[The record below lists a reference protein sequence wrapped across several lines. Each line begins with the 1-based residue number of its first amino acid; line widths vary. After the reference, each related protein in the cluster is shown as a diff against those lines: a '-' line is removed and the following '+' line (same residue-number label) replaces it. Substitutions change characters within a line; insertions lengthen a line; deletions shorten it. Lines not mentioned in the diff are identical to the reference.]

1 VVETPPPRGKTILVV
16 DDDADLREVLAEIV
30 AHTGRSVRLAKSG
43 LDALS
48 QLDSAPRPCLVLL
61 DLGMRP
67 MSGQEFLEKL
77 RTRPDAADFP
87 VVLTSG
93 TAPIPESCRNAP
105 GVVALLPKPFDI
117 AALAAVLKEFC

>member
-1 VVETPPPRGKTILVV
+1 VGETQQPRGKAVLVV
-16 DDDADLREVLAEIV
+16 DDDRDLREVLAVVIED
-30 AHTGRSVRLAKSG
+30 AGRRVLMAQDGAEALRT
-43 LDALS
+43 LDE
-48 QLDSAPRPCLVLL
+48 APRPCLVLL

-93 TAPIPESCRNAP
+93 TAPIPESCWNAL
-105 GVVALLPKPFDI
+105 GVVALLPKPFDV
-117 AALAAVLKEFC
+117 AALTAVLKKFC